1 MDRKEKVFEVKN
13 ISHLKENMMFSI
25 QNFILEKNPDMSVNT
40 FRDKISKSCA
50 AYCVITYLLGI
61 GDRHLDN
68 IMLTKTGI
76 LFHIDYSFCIG
87 HDPKPFYPSIRIT
100 KEMIDMIG
108 GSDSDN
114 YKSFIDICSN
124 YYNSIRKYT
133 NIISLMIY
141 LLYYINNIIFNE
153 KSIKENIIKK
163 FIYSESD
170 NYATT
175 TLHDT
180 ITNSTD
186 NYKYIDFF
194 HYHSREK
201 TVSKTVFNL
210 YDSSLL
216 LPGYLN
222 NFIRSLL

>member
-1 MDRKEKVFEVKN
+1 MLYPRIIPCLLIKDKGLVKTV
-13 ISHLKENMMFSI
+13 
-25 QNFILEKNPDMSVNT
+25 NF
-40 FRDKISKSCA
+40 DKYK
-50 AYCVITYLLGI
+50 YI
-61 GDRHLDN
+61 GDQLN
-68 IMLTKTGI
+68 AVK
-76 LFHIDYSFCIG
+76 
-87 HDPKPFYPSIRIT
+87 
-100 KEMIDMIG
+100 
-108 GSDSDN
+108 
-114 YKSFIDICSN
+114 
-124 YYNSIRKYT
+124 
-133 NIISLMIY
+133 
-141 LLYYINNIIFNE
+141 IFNE
-153 KSIKENIIKK
+153 KSIKEHIIKK

-222 NFIRSLL
+222 NFIRSFNTPK

>member
-1 MDRKEKVFEVKN
+1 MILIILYLMKNLLRK
-13 ISHLKENMMFSI
+13 H
-25 QNFILEKNPDMSVNT
+25 
-40 FRDKISKSCA
+40 
-50 AYCVITYLLGI
+50 
-61 GDRHLDN
+61 
-68 IMLTKTGI
+68 
-76 LFHIDYSFCIG
+76 
-87 HDPKPFYPSIRIT
+87 
-100 KEMIDMIG
+100 
-108 GSDSDN
+108 
-114 YKSFIDICSN
+114 
-124 YYNSIRKYT
+124 
-133 NIISLMIY
+133 
-141 LLYYINNIIFNE
+141 
-153 KSIKENIIKK
+153 IIKK

-175 TLHDT
+175 TLNDT

-186 NYKYIDFF
+186 NYNYIDFF